1 VLRRITLILAALT
14 ALFSLSACG
23 GSSDAGAS
31 PSQSADVKKI
41 NINIEGNSITPN
53 GDRVN
58 VKIGQPIQFVV
69 TSDSE
74 GEIHVHSDPEKELTY
89 NKGTTVLEVGSF
101 DRAGV
106 IEVESHALD
115 KTIVQLQVQ

>member
-1 VLRRITLILAALT
+1 MLAALT

-23 GSSDAGAS
+23 GSSDGGGTAATD
-31 PSQSADVKKI
+31 AVKKI
-41 NINIEGNSITPN
+41 TINVEGNSITPN
-53 GDRVN
+53 GDRVS

-89 NKGTTVLEVGSF
+89 NKGTTILEVGSF

-106 IEVESHALD
+106 IEVESHSLN